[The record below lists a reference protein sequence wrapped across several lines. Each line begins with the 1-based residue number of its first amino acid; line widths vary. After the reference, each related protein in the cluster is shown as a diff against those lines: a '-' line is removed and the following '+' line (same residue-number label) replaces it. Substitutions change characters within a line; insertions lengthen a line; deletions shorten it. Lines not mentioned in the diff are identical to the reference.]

1 MTLQQMRYFIAVAQ
15 NLSFSKAAQQ
25 HYVSQTA
32 VSQQIKLLE
41 EELETE
47 LFQRTRH
54 SVALTSAGQVFYEY
68 AVRITDLAEDAA
80 RRTRAAAAECS
91 TPLEIGMMSGME
103 NLPILEK
110 LLLFKEQHPAIPL
123 HFHLG
128 DFPTLKK
135 RLQQKKLDFA
145 LQLELVPLEDAS
157 SLLRAQ
163 VGQLRQYVVLNRQS
177 HLSSYA
183 SLHRSQLASEQY
195 YVPAMDR
202 ELWNQFAQV
211 LTRHGS
217 DPQNIKFAYSME
229 ELMLQLAFYGAIP
242 SLPNRCWLSCPP
254 TKTSPLSRWKTIP
267 FPLGPYGTAR
277 TSRPP
282 SGCFCV
288 SWILTRDLLQN
299 ALTIL
304 RKSAALFSEI
314 QQERSLRR
322 CVEKC
327 KGRSHESKRSCPG
340 RFHSF
345 AGPCGCTARAV
356 FFACNMVLV
365 AGILLLS

>member
-1 MTLQQMRYFIAVAQ
+1 MPP
-15 NLSFSKAAQQ
+15 AAP
-25 HYVSQTA
+25 A
-32 VSQQIKLLE
+32 PLLP
-41 EELETE
+41 
-47 LFQRTRH
+47 
-54 SVALTSAGQVFYEY
+54 SA
-68 AVRITDLAEDAA
+68 A
-80 RRTRAAAAECS
+80 

-123 HFHLG
+123 HFHLV

-145 LQLELVPLEDAS
+145 LQLELVPLEDTP

-242 SLPNRCWLSCPP
+242 SLPSRCWLSCPP

-267 FPLGPYGTAR
+267 FPLGPCGTAR

-288 SWILTRDLLQN
+288 SWILTRDMLQN

-345 AGPCGCTARAV
+345 AGPCGCTARTV
-356 FFACNMVLV
+356 FLPATWYWWQEFCFYHEYTVSRKPLIYRRLPAH
-365 AGILLLS
+365 LLWIFLRGCHSSP

>member
-123 HFHLG
+123 HFHLV

-145 LQLELVPLEDAS
+145 LQLELVPLEDTP

-229 ELMLQLAFYGAIP
+229 ELMLQLAFYGGY
-242 SLPNRCWLSCPP
+242 
-254 TKTSPLSRWKTIP
+254 TILAEP
-267 FPLGPYGTAR
+267 VLAPLGPYGTAR

-327 KGRSHESKRSCPG
+327 KGRLHESKRSCPG

>member
-145 LQLELVPLEDAS
+145 LQLELVPPEPP
-157 SLLRAQ
+157 
-163 VGQLRQYVVLNRQS
+163 VQLC
-177 HLSSYA
+177 
-183 SLHRSQLASEQY
+183 
-195 YVPAMDR
+195 VPAPQPACQR
-202 ELWNQFAQV
+202 TILC
-211 LTRHGS
+211 TRHGS
-217 DPQNIKFAYSME
+217 GAVEPVCASPHPPRQRPAEHQICVFHGGVDVAAGFLRRLYHPCRTGAGSAARQQKPHLYPAGKRYRSRLGRME
-229 ELMLQLAFYGAIP
+229 PREHLA
-242 SLPNRCWLSCPP
+242 
-254 TKTSPLSRWKTIP
+254 
-267 FPLGPYGTAR
+267 
-277 TSRPP
+277 RPP
-282 SGCFCV
+282 
-288 SWILTRDLLQN
+288 
-299 ALTIL
+299 AA
-304 RKSAALFSEI
+304 SA
-314 QQERSLRR
+314 
-322 CVEKC
+322 
-327 KGRSHESKRSCPG
+327 
-340 RFHSF
+340 
-345 AGPCGCTARAV
+345 
-356 FFACNMVLV
+356 
-365 AGILLLS
+365 

>member
-123 HFHLG
+123 HFHLV
-128 DFPTLKK
+128 DFPTPEKTPAAEKAGLCPAAGAGPAGGYPLPAACSS
-135 RLQQKKLDFA
+135 RPAAPVRSAQSPEPPV
-145 LQLELVPLEDAS
+145 QLC
-157 SLLRAQ
+157 
-163 VGQLRQYVVLNRQS
+163 
-177 HLSSYA
+177 
-183 SLHRSQLASEQY
+183 
-195 YVPAMDR
+195 VPAPQPACQR
-202 ELWNQFAQV
+202 TILC
-211 LTRHGS
+211 TRHGPGVVEPVCAS
-217 DPQNIKFAYSME
+217 PHPPRQRPAEHQICVFHGGVDAAAGFLRRLYHPCRAGAGSAARQQKPHFYPAGKRYRSRLGRVE
-229 ELMLQLAFYGAIP
+229 PREHLA
-242 SLPNRCWLSCPP
+242 
-254 TKTSPLSRWKTIP
+254 
-267 FPLGPYGTAR
+267 
-277 TSRPP
+277 RPP
-282 SGCFCV
+282 
-288 SWILTRDLLQN
+288 
-299 ALTIL
+299 AA
-304 RKSAALFSEI
+304 SA
-314 QQERSLRR
+314 
-322 CVEKC
+322 
-327 KGRSHESKRSCPG
+327 
-340 RFHSF
+340 
-345 AGPCGCTARAV
+345 
-356 FFACNMVLV
+356 
-365 AGILLLS
+365 